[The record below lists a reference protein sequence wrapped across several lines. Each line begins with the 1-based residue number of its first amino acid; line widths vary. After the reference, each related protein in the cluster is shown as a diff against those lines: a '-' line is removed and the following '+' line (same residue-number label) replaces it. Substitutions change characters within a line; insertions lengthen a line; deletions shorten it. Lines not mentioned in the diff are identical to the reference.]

1 MEQLWSNTIPP
12 LTVQDIP
19 QDAIEASCSHSLAL
33 IQRNCEYLNQHF
45 EHAKPDPETRQAVD
59 DIVASAA
66 KLERSFSEVLTLLD
80 FLRTDQ
86 SRQLQTVDLCALLR
100 QIAAQADMIHAQLG
114 VELTLDYGGQTEC
127 LVQADL
133 DDAEQLVLHLLSNAL
148 RACAQGGQ
156 VFLSIRRSED
166 SWQLTV
172 QDNGCGLPDSSPQNL
187 LDNRRAFLGG
197 AQLGLLICRE
207 CCRRMGWQL
216 VIQPAPDRGTQAI
229 ITIPLS
235 DPSVCSTDAVL
246 SSGANSKDQSYRLRA
261 TLVKELHT
269 MPELGDLE
277 EFP

>member
-1 MEQLWSNTIPP
+1 MEQLWSNSIPP

-19 QDAIEASCSHSLAL
+19 QHAIETSCSHSINL
-33 IQRNCEYLNQHF
+33 IWRNCEYLEQHF
-45 EHAKPDPETRQAVD
+45 EDTQPDPETRQAVQ
-59 DIVASAA
+59 DIISNTA
-66 KLERSFSEVLTLLD
+66 KLERSFGEVLTLLD

-100 QIAAQADMIHAQLG
+100 QIAVQADMVHEQLG
-114 VELTLDYGGQTEC
+114 VKLTLDYGGQTEC
-127 LVQADL
+127 LVQADR

-156 VFLSIRRSED
+156 VCLSICRGED

-172 QDNGCGLPDSSPQNL
+172 QDSGCGLPDSSPQSL

-216 VIQPAPDRGTQAI
+216 AIQSAPERGTQAI
-229 ITIPLS
+229 ITIPFS
-235 DPSVCSTDAVL
+235 DPSMCAADTVL
-246 SSGANSKDQSYRLRA
+246 SSGANSTDQSYRLRA
-261 TLVKELHT
+261 MLIKELHT